1 MTLRARPAL
10 LAMTTALV
18 LTAGTALATVP
29 TAPEAGDLPRTAG
42 APAATQLD
50 PRTIALREKFF
61 GADNVDAQGNVRP
74 DKVILSWASVMT
86 YAAAINGHVVLL
98 DAWVARGEHS
108 GYVPTDAGELAMLK
122 PSHVFIGHGHFDH
135 AADAAQVVAESGAV
149 LVGTREHC
157 DQVKAQVAAD
167 FGDTSVGCLAAAPR
181 GAKPGTRSTVR
192 ALRGVQIETVTV
204 IHSGAQAP
212 DRSDRGGLHT
222 PLAPPNDFTVIAD
235 HPPAP
240 QDTAHLVK
248 HLGDKEN
255 GDVLYQFRVGA
266 FALTHHDTSG
276 PNKELAPQVYDVL
289 RSLPKTDVDVASVQG
304 FGQLTNGG
312 RDFRLMIEALR
323 PQEVVPGHHDNW
335 LPGLSTR
342 GAYYRPYVVDE
353 LNRIPAGQRPLLR
366 WLEDPTDYL
375 RPVVYDV
382 DDARWRR

>member
-1 MTLRARPAL
+1 MTSRTRPAL

-18 LTAGTALATVP
+18 LTAGAALATVGP
-29 TAPEAGDLPRTAG
+29 APESASQLPAAG
-42 APAATQLD
+42 APTVTGLD

-61 GADNVDAQGNVRP
+61 GADNVDAAGNVRR

-86 YAAAINGHVVLL
+86 YAAALNGHVVLL

-149 LVGTREHC
+149 LVGTPEHC
-157 DQVKAQVAAD
+157 DQVKAQAARD
-167 FGDTSVGCLAAAPR
+167 FADPSVDCLAAAPR
-181 GAKPGTRSTVR
+181 AAKPGTRSTVR
-192 ALRGVQIETVTV
+192 ALKGVQIETVTV

-212 DRSDRGGLHT
+212 DPSDRGGLHT

-235 HPPAP
+235 HPPTP
-240 QDTAHLVK
+240 QDVAHLGT
-248 HLGDKEN
+248 HLPDKEG
-255 GDVLYQFRVGA
+255 GDVLYQFRVGS

-289 RSLPKTDVDVASVQG
+289 RSLPKTDVEVAAVQG

-312 RDFRLMIEALR
+312 RDFRLIIEALR

-353 LNRIPAGQRPLLR
+353 LNRIPAAQRPLLR
-366 WLEDPTDYL
+366 WLEDPADYL
-375 RPVVYDV
+375 RPIVYDV